1 MLVEMA
7 GALAGWRR
15 DRTSGGTVLTLQIAN
30 SAESF
35 RSGNYTQ
42 VHLALNDRQLRSL
55 ARELYR
61 ATDEKGIALFA
72 PRKWW
77 RPWSRKLPTA

>member
-15 DRTSGGTVLTLQIAN
+15 NRTPGGTVLTLQVAN
-30 SAESF
+30 SAEAF
-35 RSGNYTQ
+35 RAGSYTKL
-42 VHLALNDRQLRSL
+42 HLALNDRQLRSL

-77 RPWSRKLPTA
+77 RPFYRRLTD